1 VSDFFLTLTKG
12 FATLHFIQN
21 LNSSR
26 PLTSTQLTTH
36 HPHHRPQTPAYTL
49 FATHKSSQEAISRG
63 KAPDFTGILLTLI
76 RLEAQKTDLVI
87 CVNVPH
93 VDGEYNTH
101 DVNPSAGK
109 QGPMLDAA
117 TSFRDRILQSFEIKD
132 WELFV
137 QE

>member
-1 VSDFFLTLTKG
+1 LRPQLN
-12 FATLHFIQN
+12 IQ
-21 LNSSR
+21 
-26 PLTSTQLTTH
+26 T
-36 HPHHRPQTPAYTL
+36 RPQTPAYTL
-49 FATHKSSQEAISRG
+49 FATHTASPDAVSRG

-76 RLEAQKTDLVI
+76 RLEKQQTDLVI

-93 VDGEYNTH
+93 VTGEYNKD

-117 TSFRDRILQSFEIKD
+117 TSFRDRILQTFEIKD
-132 WELFV
+132 WDLFV

>member
-1 VSDFFLTLTKG
+1 
-12 FATLHFIQN
+12 
-21 LNSSR
+21 
-26 PLTSTQLTTH
+26 
-36 HPHHRPQTPAYTL
+36 
-49 FATHKSSQEAISRG
+49 
-63 KAPDFTGILLTLI
+63 
-76 RLEAQKTDLVI
+76 LERQQTDLVI

-93 VDGEYNTH
+93 VTGEYNKD

-132 WELFV
+132 WDLFV